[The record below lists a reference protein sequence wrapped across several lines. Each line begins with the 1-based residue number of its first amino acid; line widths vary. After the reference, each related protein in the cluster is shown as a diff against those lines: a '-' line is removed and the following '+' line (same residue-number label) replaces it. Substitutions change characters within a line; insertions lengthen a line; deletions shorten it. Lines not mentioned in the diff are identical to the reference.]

1 MIKKSAKLLIII
13 LFFLFLSCDLDKDI
27 SDDEM
32 IRNFQNNEDDFE
44 RLRKMA
50 ITDSE
55 VMRIDS
61 DFTWLKDNVSFPR
74 PKSDK
79 DLSEERWNE
88 YRKLFKKLKLDN
100 GIVNYESK
108 KIIFF
113 SVGAKDYMY
122 ATEEPSPILDSLD
135 QPNFKRSEF
144 EGKSSKT
151 LYRKLKGNWYL
162 YYGVD

>member
-1 MIKKSAKLLIII
+1 MTKKSAKLLIII
-13 LFFLFLSCDLDKDI
+13 LFLLSLSCHSAKDI

-32 IRNFQNNEDDFE
+32 IKHFQNNEADFE
-44 RLRKMA
+44 RLRQMV

-55 VMRIDS
+55 IMRIDY
-61 DFTWLKDNVSFPR
+61 DFTWLKDDVTFPR

-79 DLSEERWNE
+79 DLSEQRWDE
-88 YRKLFKKLKLDN
+88 YREVFKKLKLDN

-122 ATEEPSPILDSLD
+122 ASEEPSPLLDSLD
-135 QPNFKRSEF
+135 QPNFNRPEF